1 MVTDSVGFYRGV
13 SQQGGY
19 NKPLVFALICFE
31 IYTLLNGLSW
41 LFLSTLF
48 SGIFAEGAGSTVRLP
63 GVDVTSLGTL
73 LAALLVVPIVRPW
86 LSCGEMSI
94 LVALAADRSRGYQ
107 RDEDGYSYSG

>member
-48 SGIFAEGAGSTVRLP
+48 SGIFAEGAESTVRLP
-63 GVDVTSLGTL
+63 GVDVTSLGT
-73 LAALLVVPIVRPW
+73 
-86 LSCGEMSI
+86 
-94 LVALAADRSRGYQ
+94 VARGSA
-107 RDEDGYSYSG
+107 GGSYSTPMAVVRRDVYTGRTCSG